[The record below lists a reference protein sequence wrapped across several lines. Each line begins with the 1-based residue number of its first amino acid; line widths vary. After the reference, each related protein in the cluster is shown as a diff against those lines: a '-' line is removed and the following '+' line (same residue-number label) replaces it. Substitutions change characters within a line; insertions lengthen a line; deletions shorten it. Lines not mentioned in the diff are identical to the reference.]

1 MSTVSQAVF
10 ARRFVPGPTRGRCL
24 RRWIR
29 RAAWV
34 VFLAGLA
41 GALPAQT
48 AGPPPQPV
56 ANSTEKP
63 AADADARCAAC
74 HADIAQQYSAT
85 AAAHAKNG
93 VTCAT
98 CHPVADAA
106 ASGEAAAD
114 GTARRKPGTV
124 AEVNEGCASCHAEVA
139 ADFKHPHPVIE
150 VEGCVSCHAAHGSAN
165 ADMLT
170 KSDVNALCAQ
180 CHIPAH
186 GKAGAAVSAAGPA
199 ARCTDCHGKIHGS
212 NTSEVFAK

>member
-1 MSTVSQAVF
+1 MS
-10 ARRFVPGPTRGRCL
+10 
-24 RRWIR
+24 
-29 RAAWV
+29 
-34 VFLAGLA
+34 
-41 GALPAQT
+41 AQT
-48 AGPPPQPV
+48 ASGAQ
-56 ANSTEKP
+56 P
-63 AADADARCAAC
+63 AADHPAEKQASDANASCAAC
-74 HADIAQQYSAT
+74 HADIAKQYSEY
-85 AAAHAKNG
+85 AAVHAKNG

-106 ASGEAAAD
+106 ASSEAGAD

-170 KSDVNALCAQ
+170 KSDPNALCAQ

-186 GKAGAAVSAAGPA
+186 EKAGAAVSAAGPA
-199 ARCTDCHGKIHGS
+199 ARCTDCHGQIHGS
-212 NTSEVFAK
+212 NTSQVFTK